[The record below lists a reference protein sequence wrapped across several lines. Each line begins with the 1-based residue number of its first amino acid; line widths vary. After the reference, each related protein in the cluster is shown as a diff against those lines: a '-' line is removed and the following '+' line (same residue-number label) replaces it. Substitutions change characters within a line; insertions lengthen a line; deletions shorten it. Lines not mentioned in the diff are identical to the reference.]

1 MKTMRWKLSENW
13 KVLLKKSTPLLSLF
27 YLKDKVSHVTSVVY
41 EGKCNCGENYIGEK
55 GRNITVRLAEHSDT
69 AKKSEPAKHL
79 H

>member
-41 EGKCNCGENYIGEK
+41 EGKCNCGENYIG
-55 GRNITVRLAEHSDT
+55 
-69 AKKSEPAKHL
+69 
-79 H
+79 